1 MTAPPRRR
9 NRSRHG
15 WMASPDCD
23 LLQPKAGDQRA
34 ATMILPEAAR
44 ASSKIGSFVQ
54 ILVTGGAGYIGSH
67 TAKELA
73 RAGHE
78 PIVLDNLAH
87 GHRWAVRWGPLVEM
101 DLADREGLRRIF
113 QKHAIGAVIHFA
125 ALIAVG
131 ESVGAPAEYFRN
143 NVANTMNLLDAM
155 RESGVSR
162 IVFSSTAAVYG
173 NPQQSLIAEDHP
185 QVPLNPYGES
195 KLMVERLLGWY
206 GKAYGLGWAALRYF
220 NAAGADPEG
229 ETGEMHDPETHLI
242 PLAIAAAQGKAG
254 ALEVFGTDYETRDGT
269 AVRDYIHV
277 TDLAVAHRKALDR
290 LAAGGSS
297 GAWNLGTGHGHT
309 VHEVI
314 AAVERVAGRKVPVQH
329 AARRAGDAPVLVAD
343 PSRAGRELDWVP
355 LHSSLER
362 VIESAWQWHNSRSPS
377 SQPG

>member
-1 MTAPPRRR
+1 
-9 NRSRHG
+9 
-15 WMASPDCD
+15 
-23 LLQPKAGDQRA
+23 
-34 ATMILPEAAR
+34 
-44 ASSKIGSFVQ
+44 VQ

-185 QVPLNPYGES
+185 QMPLNPYGES
-195 KLMVERLLGWY
+195 KRSATSMPPGR
-206 GKAYGLGWAALRYF
+206 
-220 NAAGADPEG
+220 
-229 ETGEMHDPETHLI
+229 
-242 PLAIAAAQGKAG
+242 
-254 ALEVFGTDYETRDGT
+254 TR
-269 AVRDYIHV
+269 
-277 TDLAVAHRKALDR
+277 K
-290 LAAGGSS
+290 
-297 GAWNLGTGHGHT
+297 
-309 VHEVI
+309 E
-314 AAVERVAGRKVPVQH
+314 KP
-329 AARRAGDAPVLVAD
+329 ARCTIRRPT
-343 PSRAGRELDWVP
+343 
-355 LHSSLER
+355 
-362 VIESAWQWHNSRSPS
+362 
-377 SQPG
+377 